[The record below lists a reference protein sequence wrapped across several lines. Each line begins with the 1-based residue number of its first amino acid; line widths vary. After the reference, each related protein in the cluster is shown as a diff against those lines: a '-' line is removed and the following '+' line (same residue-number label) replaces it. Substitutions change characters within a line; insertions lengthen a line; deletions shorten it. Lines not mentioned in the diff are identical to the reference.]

1 MKPLYQIFKE
11 YDYIKSYLEEEELTE
26 DIENQLFINRNEV
39 NEKINDYVNI
49 IELCNNSIDNRK
61 KIIEKLKQQ
70 DEKDEILKE
79 KLKFN
84 ILLAVK
90 SYGVL
95 NKSGNFNHKTEL
107 YSITQKE
114 NKSIVVADINL
125 LPVETLKA
133 TIKTNYQNAMLIKE
147 SLGLDI
153 IFDVDK
159 IKLKPLMENCEG
171 AYFETKESIAIK

>member
-70 DEKDEILKE
+70 DKKDEILKE
-79 KLKFN
+79 KVKFN

-114 NKSIVVADINL
+114 NKSIVITDINL